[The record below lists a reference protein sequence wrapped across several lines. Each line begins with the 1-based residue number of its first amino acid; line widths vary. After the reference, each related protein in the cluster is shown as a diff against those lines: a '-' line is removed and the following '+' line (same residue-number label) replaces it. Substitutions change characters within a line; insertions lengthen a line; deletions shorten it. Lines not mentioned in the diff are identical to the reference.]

1 MHLLRFGG
9 AIYDRGTTR
18 LANLGR
24 TFTKFFGSP
33 LFLILPLVLDEAKI
47 SFRLISSNSLAGD
60 GLFYANVYASFKTV
74 LQGRSLAHREAS
86 GFYRL
91 KPLAFAVVALKNKL
105 SSAVAKLKKSPAKP
119 VPAKKA
125 PAKKAPAKKAPAK
138 KLPAKKAPA
147 KKAPAKKAPVKKAP
161 AKKESVKKA
170 PVRPTLAK
178 PTLAKPTLAKP
189 PVKKAPAKK
198 PEAEIIKGA
207 HKTALTSSTAKG
219 GATTISVYKPEVE
232 ASDVVVVEEKRLVL
246 PPPIRKPKPGKKAP
260 SLKPIKAAP
269 APFVIEGEENW
280 TATELKA
287 IRAELAKDL
296 IRLKKELAEIE
307 SEMDDLIEASGVGA
321 GDDQADAGAKTFER
335 EHEISLVYNA
345 RDMVL
350 QTERALERI
359 DTKTYGRCEDCGN
372 AIGKARLQVF
382 PRATLCMLCKQ
393 KEERR

>member
-1 MHLLRFGG
+1 M
-9 AIYDRGTTR
+9 
-18 LANLGR
+18 
-24 TFTKFFGSP
+24 
-33 LFLILPLVLDEAKI
+33 
-47 SFRLISSNSLAGD
+47 
-60 GLFYANVYASFKTV
+60 
-74 LQGRSLAHREAS
+74 
-86 GFYRL
+86 
-91 KPLAFAVVALKNKL
+91 ALKKKL
-105 SSAVAKLKKSPAKP
+105 SSAVAKFKKKPATKVTAKKTPAKKATPKKSSAKKSPAKK
-119 VPAKKA
+119 VVAKKA
-125 PAKKAPAKKAPAK
+125 PV
-138 KLPAKKAPA
+138 

-161 AKKESVKKA
+161 VK
-170 PVRPTLAK
+170 PVLA
-178 PTLAKPTLAKP
+178 
-189 PVKKAPAKK
+189 KKAPAKK
-198 PEAEIIKGA
+198 PTEIIKGA

-232 ASDVVVVEEKRLVL
+232 ASDIVVVEEKRLVL
-246 PPPIRKPKPGKKAP
+246 PPPVRKPKPGKKAP
-260 SLKPIKAAP
+260 ALKPIKAAP
-269 APFVIEGEENW
+269 APFVSEGEETW

-287 IRAELAKDL
+287 IRSELAKDL
-296 IRLKKELAEIE
+296 VRLKKELEEIE

>member
-1 MHLLRFGG
+1 M
-9 AIYDRGTTR
+9 
-18 LANLGR
+18 
-24 TFTKFFGSP
+24 
-33 LFLILPLVLDEAKI
+33 
-47 SFRLISSNSLAGD
+47 
-60 GLFYANVYASFKTV
+60 
-74 LQGRSLAHREAS
+74 
-86 GFYRL
+86 
-91 KPLAFAVVALKNKL
+91 ALKKRF
-105 SSAVAKLKKSPAKP
+105 SSAVAKLKKKPAVKKP
-119 VPAKKA
+119 IAKKA

-138 KLPAKKAPA
+138 KAQASKTLAKKAPA
-147 KKAPAKKAPVKKAP
+147 KKAAAKKAP
-161 AKKESVKKA
+161 AKKVVAKKSPA
-170 PVRPTLAK
+170 
-178 PTLAKPTLAKP
+178 
-189 PVKKAPAKK
+189 KKAPAKPIVAKK
-198 PEAEIIKGA
+198 PPVRPSLAKKPAAQIIKGA

-246 PPPIRKPKPGKKAP
+246 PPPVRKPKPGKKAP

-269 APFVIEGEENW
+269 APFVIDGEENW
-280 TATELKA
+280 TATEMKA
-287 IRAELAKDL
+287 IRSELAKDL
-296 IRLKKELAEIE
+296 QRLKKELEEIE

-359 DTKTYGRCEDCGN
+359 DTKTYGRCEDCGS